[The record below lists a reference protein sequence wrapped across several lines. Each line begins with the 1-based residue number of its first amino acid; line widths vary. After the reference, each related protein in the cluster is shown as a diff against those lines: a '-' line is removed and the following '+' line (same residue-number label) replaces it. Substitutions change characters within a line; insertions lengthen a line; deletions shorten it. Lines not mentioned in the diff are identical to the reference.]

1 MRIPRQG
8 GREARFRAA
17 LSDMP
22 RFETWTTE
30 HVNADGE
37 AKERQHVKMIAR
49 RVRRD
54 MARQRSQRDYRRD
67 HQLPEPILKPKDGGN

>member
-1 MRIPRQG
+1 MKIPRQG
-8 GREARFRAA
+8 ERAARFRAA
-17 LSDMP
+17 LNDMP
-22 RFETWTTE
+22 GFETWTTE

-37 AKERQHVKMIAR
+37 AKERQHVKVIPR

-54 MARQRSQRDYRRD
+54 MARQRSRRDYRRA